1 MYVQSCNYG
10 VGWLHV
16 ILHVFCTNKGNMW
29 WTRQIVPAMVSCR
42 VEKNIYSDYSG
53 VRVKIKYVQ
62 TIVTV
67 WYDIIGKIFFENF
80 NKNQC
85 ILTAIGQLHAV
96 FCISC
101 IVGFSRA
108 PAGVVKWTSIT
119 PNPLSFLMSEQSH
132 YKALKLITR

>member
-1 MYVQSCNYG
+1 MWSCMFFAQTKATCDEH
-10 VGWLHV
+10 VRSFQQWLAAGW
-16 ILHVFCTNKGNMW
+16 N
-29 WTRQIVPAMVSCR
+29 
-42 VEKNIYSDYSG
+42 KNIYSDYSG

-108 PAGVVKWTSIT
+108 PAGVIKWTSIT
-119 PNPLSFLMSEQSH
+119 PNPLSFLMREQSH
-132 YKALKLITR
+132 YKALKNYKKVIIV